1 MKQRCLAS
9 GPPARTDAFEFQI
22 RHLLEDLLGRE
33 SVCQEIQDIA
43 HPNAYPPNT
52 GTAPALLLVNRN
64 AIYQLSHKIFLLCK
78 RFESNIAVQNRSTTP

>member
-1 MKQRCLAS
+1 VKQCCLAS

-22 RHLLEDLLGRE
+22 RHLLGRE

-43 HPNAYPPNT
+43 HPNAYPANT